1 MLIYLC
7 RYEADATVFQHQL
20 VSLACFLAYFRL
32 ISYFRLKKGP
42 RKLIATIVYV
52 AKKSLS
58 FYVILMIYIVATT
71 FSMIALRDSDD
82 FTQSFQLSYRLAFAD
97 FEDFYHTRSELV
109 AFLLVTF
116 FGPLLLL
123 NLLITIMADAHEQCQ
138 ENWAVEEIRE
148 IYYWAKE
155 VYGMIASMVA
165 PIFFFGGQK
174 IIFNVFL
181 QRGYIHY
188 CIPDPTEDDEEHEL
202 WQGQVNALQGH
213 IRRSEDR
220 IISAFHNSQGDGNL
234 GETTRTEIS
243 AHPRR

>member
-1 MLIYLC
+1 M
-7 RYEADATVFQHQL
+7 
-20 VSLACFLAYFRL
+20 
-32 ISYFRLKKGP
+32 
-42 RKLIATIVYV
+42 
-52 AKKSLS
+52 
-58 FYVILMIYIVATT
+58 
-71 FSMIALRDSDD
+71 
-82 FTQSFQLSYRLAFAD
+82 
-97 FEDFYHTRSELV
+97 
-109 AFLLVTF
+109 AFLIVTF

-174 IIFNVFL
+174 IIINVFI